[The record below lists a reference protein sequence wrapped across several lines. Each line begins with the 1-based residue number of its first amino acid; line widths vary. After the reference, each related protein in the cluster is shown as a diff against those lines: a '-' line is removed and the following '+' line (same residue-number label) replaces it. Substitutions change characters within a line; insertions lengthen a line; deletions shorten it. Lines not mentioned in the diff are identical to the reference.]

1 MSKLYIIATPIGN
14 LEDLTFRSE
23 RILKEVDFILAEDK
37 RVTIKLINY
46 YNIKTKLLTWHQH
59 SGKKDWIKIKE
70 ILKNRK
76 NIALVTDAGTPG
88 LSDPGG
94 KLIELVLKEFK
105 GLKIIPIPGPSAL
118 ASIISVAGIPLDR
131 FEFLGFLPHKKGRK
145 KLIDYIKISKIP
157 IIFFESVHR
166 ILKTLESLKDSDK
179 YVIVGRELTKKF
191 ETIYR
196 GKVKEVL
203 NILENDKKQLK
214 GEFVIVINKIKII

>member
-1 MSKLYIIATPIGN
+1 M
-14 LEDLTFRSE
+14 
-23 RILKEVDFILAEDK
+23 
-37 RVTIKLINY
+37 
-46 YNIKTKLLTWHQH
+46 
-59 SGKKDWIKIKE
+59 
-70 ILKNRK
+70 
-76 NIALVTDAGTPG
+76 
-88 LSDPGG
+88 
-94 KLIELVLKEFK
+94 KEFK